1 MAGCAG
7 GGWLIALFAA
17 TPIPAPAPAP
27 AQAPAAA
34 PVAVAVP
41 APSMDL
47 LLHLAE
53 FGDAQ
58 DRYVDPAELDDAA
71 TQAEL
76 ERADDARQ
84 ERTAEERDDD
94 AP

>member
-1 MAGCAG
+1 MAGCAADG
-7 GGWLIALFAA
+7 LLIALLAS
-17 TPIPAPAPAP
+17 TPVPAPVPAPAIEPAP
-27 AQAPAAA
+27 I
-34 PVAVAVP
+34 VVP
-41 APSMDL
+41 APSMEL

-58 DRYVDPAELDDAA
+58 DRYLDPAELDAAA

-76 ERADDARQ
+76 ERESGAA
-84 ERTAEERDDD
+84 AEESDDD

>member
-1 MAGCAG
+1 MAGCAA

-17 TPIPAPAPAP
+17 TPIPAPAPAT
-27 AQAPAAA
+27 AQAPAATS
-34 PVAVAVP
+34 VAAP
-41 APSMDL
+41 APSMEL

-58 DRYVDPAELDDAA
+58 DRYLDPAELDAAA
-71 TQAEL
+71 TEAEL
-76 ERADDARQ
+76 EGAGDPQ
-84 ERTAEERDDD
+84 SGSTAEERDDD